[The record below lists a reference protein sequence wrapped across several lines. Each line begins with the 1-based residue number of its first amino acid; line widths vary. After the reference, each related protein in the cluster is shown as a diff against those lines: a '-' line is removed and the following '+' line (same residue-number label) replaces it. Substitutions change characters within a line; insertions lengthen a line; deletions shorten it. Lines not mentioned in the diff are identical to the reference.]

1 MFIVDKNYRFSYE
14 CSLFFILGLSLLLG
28 LLMLS
33 SYIKEPE
40 YSSREP
46 VLEVGLFCLLLF
58 TSTAFGWFSLER
70 FTYIDIAKKQLR
82 MYVKVFSF
90 DFSYSIIN
98 INDILELGVSSVA
111 YTFSHV
117 FGHATT
123 KNYYFLV
130 LLRKDGK
137 IFRVT
142 GERKDLQNI
151 NLWAEK
157 LAKKLRKPFFP
168 GQSETP
174 LHVLYNKQD
183 ANYKLDTLT
192 GVKSFFARANCFEKS
207 FVFLVI
213 LINVVIF
220 FTV

>member
-14 CSLFFILGLSLLLG
+14 CSLIFILGLSLLLG

-33 SYIKEPE
+33 SYIKEPG

-46 VLEVGLFCLLLF
+46 VLEIGLFCLFLF
-58 TSTAFGWFSLER
+58 TIVAFGWFSLER
-70 FTYIDIAKKQLR
+70 FTYIDIAKKQFR

-90 DFSYSIIN
+90 DFTYSIIN
-98 INDILELGVSSVA
+98 INDILELGVSSIG

-117 FGHATT
+117 FGRATT
-123 KNYYFLV
+123 NNYYFLV

-137 IFRVT
+137 IFRAT

-157 LAKKLRKPFFP
+157 FAKKMCKPFFP
-168 GQSETP
+168 GQSKIS
-174 LHVLYNKQD
+174 LYALYNKQD
-183 ANYKLDTLT
+183 SNYNLNTLT
-192 GVKSFFARANCFEKS
+192 GVKSVFSRANCFDKS
-207 FVFLVI
+207 FILLVI

-220 FTV
+220 FTA